1 MFIVNFKKKNF
12 LNFFLKL
19 IVAITIFYF
28 VLKKI
33 DINEVL
39 EIFSLPL
46 EIILVCTIIS
56 LILFFISAW
65 RLSQLYL
72 GKIDFKI
79 FFWLKLHGYASML
92 NLFIPGKMG
101 DLLKYFLI
109 KKKDKKYPKS
119 YLIGMFVVERSID
132 LLIIICAF
140 FLFLGIVN
148 NNIFDFIIILLIFFF
163 FIFFLRQKIPNRIKG
178 KKINYFKNLQVK
190 FFRFIHH
197 FNLYKK
203 KLFFNKKI
211 IFILIITIVFWL
223 LSFYQINILIS
234 FFNEKLNFFDNS
246 LILIQIILISL
257 IPISI
262 SGLGVREF
270 LFIFLFGPLIGN
282 NEAFV
287 ISIYFYLL
295 RYLFAGILGLII
307 LIMSKN

>member
-33 DINEVL
+33 DINQVL
-39 EIFSLPL
+39 EIFSLSL

-56 LILFFISAW
+56 LILFFFSSW

-163 FIFFLRQKIPNRIKG
+163 FIYFLRQKIPNRIKG
-178 KKINYFKNLQVK
+178 KKINCFKNLQVK
-190 FFRFIHH
+190 LFRFIHH

-223 LSFYQINILIS
+223 LSFYQINILIN

-246 LILIQIILISL
+246 LILVQIILISL

-295 RYLFAGILGLII
+295 RYLFPGILGLII
-307 LIMSKN
+307 SVMSKN

>member
-33 DINEVL
+33 DINQVL
-39 EIFSLPL
+39 EIFSLSL

-56 LILFFISAW
+56 LILFFFSSW

-163 FIFFLRQKIPNRIKG
+163 FIYFLRQKIPNRIKG
-178 KKINYFKNLQVK
+178 KKINCFKNLQVK
-190 FFRFIHH
+190 LFRFIHH

-270 LFIFLFGPLIGN
+270 LFIFLFGPLVGN